1 MLDVQRVKLK
11 RLHRNLVNCDVVA
24 LLCALQ
30 SRVEIWCH
38 LLPDVTSNRWYLRI
52 RPVLLQ

>member
-11 RLHRNLVNCDVVA
+11 RFHRNLNTCDVIA
-24 LLCALQ
+24 LLCVLQ

-52 RPVLLQ
+52 NHVLLQ